1 METGPWWRERA
12 RLRRYVTDLL
22 AHELAAARR
31 GAAALPPRPWDDA
44 LAIDR
49 GLGADSLEV
58 MALAAAL
65 AEAIHLERAGI
76 EDALLARR
84 TLGAWVDVAA
94 AGLAHFDGEATF
106 RTSGSTGTARRCVHS
121 LAALEAEAEELAG
134 VLGPRRRIAAAVPA
148 CHIYGFIFAVLLPRR
163 LGIAEADVVDV
174 RDRSP
179 ASLASRLRE
188 GDLVVA
194 HPDWWRAATRAL
206 TRWPPGVAGVTS
218 TAPCPEE
225 VAAALADA
233 GLATLYQVYGASE
246 TAGIG
251 WRASHARPYELFAR
265 WRRGPQ
271 GLERTGAGAA
281 AFPLP
286 DHLEW
291 VGERQFHVAG
301 RIDGAVQVGGTN
313 VYPGRV
319 REILLRHP
327 AVAEAAVRLMRPE
340 EGTRL
345 KAFIV
350 PRAGAAGLEGGLQEH
365 IERHLAAAE
374 RPRALR
380 FGAALPRSATGK
392 LMDWDTDAEIA

>member
-12 RLRRYVTDLL
+12 RLRRYVSDLL
-22 AHELAAARR
+22 AHELASARR
-31 GAAALPPRPWDDA
+31 SAAALPPRPWDEA

-58 MALAAAL
+58 MALAASL
-65 AEAIHLERAGI
+65 AEAIQLERAGI

-84 TLGAWVDVAA
+84 SLGAWVDVAT
-94 AGLAHFDGEATF
+94 AGLAHFDGEITF
-106 RTSGSTGTARRCVHS
+106 RTSGSTGAARRCAHS
-121 LAALEAEAEELAG
+121 LATLEAEAEELAS
-134 VLGPRRRIAAAVPA
+134 VAGPRRRIVAAVPA
-148 CHIYGFIFAVLLPRR
+148 HHIYGFIFTVLLPRR
-163 LGIAEADVVDV
+163 LGIDEAAVIDV

-179 ASLASRLRE
+179 AALASRLRE

-218 TAPCPEE
+218 TAPCPGE
-225 VAAALADA
+225 VAAALEEA

-251 WRASHARPYELFAR
+251 WRASHQEPYQLFAG
-265 WRRGPQ
+265 WRRGPH
-271 GLERTGAGAA
+271 GLERTATGA
-281 AFPLP
+281 AFPPP
-286 DHLEW
+286 DHLDW
-291 VGERQFHVAG
+291 IDERHFHVAG

-327 AVAEAAVRLMRPE
+327 GVAEAAVRLMRPE
-340 EGTRL
+340 EGARL

-350 PRAGAAGLEGGLQEH
+350 PRAGAASLEGELHGH